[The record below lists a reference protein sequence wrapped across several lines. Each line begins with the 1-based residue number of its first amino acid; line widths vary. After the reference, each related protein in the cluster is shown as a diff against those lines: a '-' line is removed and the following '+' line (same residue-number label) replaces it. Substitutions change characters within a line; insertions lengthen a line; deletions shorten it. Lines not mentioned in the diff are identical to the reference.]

1 MKRII
6 IPLALATTLACG
18 FAQAQERDR
27 GDQGERA
34 ARSGDVRER
43 SADTRVQRAD
53 ALPRVERDRPATSGD
68 GIDARQAR
76 QRARIHDGVESGQL
90 TRREAT
96 RLRGEQRTIQRQER
110 RARADGVVTPRE
122 RAQLNRHQTRA
133 SRHINQ
139 QRHDRQQRAGAGRG
153 HDRGRHLAYGRGND
167 RGRHLANGRG
177 QDRGRHL
184 ANGRGQNRGN
194 HYAYGH
200 RNQRSGAQSRTHS
213 RLRHGVASGR
223 ITPRQ
228 AHRIQTRSHIASSAG
243 RGRR

>member
-96 RLRGEQRTIQRQER
+96 RLRGEQRAIGRQER
-110 RARADGVVTPRE
+110 RASADGVVTPRE
-122 RAQLNRHQTRA
+122 RARINRNQNRA
-133 SRHINQ
+133 SRHINA

-153 HDRGRHLAYGRGND
+153 NDRGRHLAYGRGN
-167 RGRHLANGRG
+167 
-177 QDRGRHL
+177 DRGRHL

-200 RNQRSGAQSRTHS
+200 RNQRSGAQSRTHG

-228 AHRIQTRSHIASSAG
+228 AHRIQTRTHIASSA
-243 RGRR
+243 RHGRR